1 MLGNSMEQLTGK
13 WMEKCFG
20 TSPEL
25 LALKSSVT
33 ERVARIVEEMTE
45 LAQSEGITRD
55 EVVRL
60 VDDVY
65 AREIG
70 DPRQELGGVM
80 ICLAAYAYTKGFS
93 LQDEWSAEYRR
104 IGHPDKIEKIRARQ
118 DTKFH
123 VVR

>member
-1 MLGNSMEQLTGK
+1 MRIDMEGATGN
-13 WMEKCFG
+13 WMRKCFG

-45 LAQSEGITRD
+45 LAQAEGLTRD
-55 EVVRL
+55 EVMRL

-65 AREIG
+65 VREIG

-80 ICLAAYAYTKGFS
+80 ICLAAYAHTKSFN
-93 LQDEWSAEYRR
+93 LEEEWRKEFAR
-104 IGHPDKIEKIRARQ
+104 ISHPDKIERIRARQ